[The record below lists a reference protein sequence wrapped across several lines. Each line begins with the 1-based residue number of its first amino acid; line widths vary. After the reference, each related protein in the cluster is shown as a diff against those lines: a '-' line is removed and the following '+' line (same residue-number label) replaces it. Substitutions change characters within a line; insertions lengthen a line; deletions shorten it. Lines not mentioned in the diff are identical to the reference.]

1 MSSSGQISSQVSN
14 NTEEDLFTL
23 STEEYLKDVLAMNYL
38 TPLAG
43 QYFPWSAYA
52 LRPSGLVKIL
62 NQILINGHLQIVEC
76 GGGVSTLYIARLFQR
91 NGISGHLYCIEHSL
105 DWLNFLVERLA
116 QENLESYVT
125 LIYAPLKSCELSLEN
140 LDWYDTE
147 KIRQQ
152 LSASQKSDCL
162 LVDGPPA
169 YLPGMQFSRF
179 PAFPFFQDQFN
190 PNATIVLD
198 DINRSGEREI
208 LRRWQALLPISFY
221 TSEGNVAIANLNKNI
236 QF

>member
-1 MSSSGQISSQVSN
+1 MNNHLAENLLTSS
-14 NTEEDLFTL
+14 TMED
-23 STEEYLKDVLAMNYL
+23 LKDVLAMHYL
-38 TPLAG
+38 APLAG

-62 NQILINGHLQIVEC
+62 NQILIYRHLTIVEC

-91 NGISGHLYCIEHSL
+91 NGISGHLYCLEHSL
-105 DWLNFLVERLA
+105 DWLDFLLERLA
-116 QENLESYVT
+116 QEHLESYVT
-125 LIYAPLKSCELSLEN
+125 LIHAPLKSCKLSLEN

-152 LSASQKSDCL
+152 LPISQKIDCL

-169 YLPGMQFSRF
+169 YRPEIQFSRF
-179 PAFPFFQDQFN
+179 PALPFFQAQLA

-198 DINRSGEREI
+198 DINRPGEQEI
-208 LRRWQALLPISFY
+208 LRRWQALLPITFDS
-221 TSEGNVAIANLNKNI
+221 SEGNLAIANLNI
-236 QF
+236 S

>member
-1 MSSSGQISSQVSN
+1 MNNHLAENLLTSSTV
-14 NTEEDLFTL
+14 ED
-23 STEEYLKDVLAMNYL
+23 LKDVLAMNYL
-38 TPLAG
+38 APLAG

-62 NQILINGHLQIVEC
+62 NQILIYRHLTIVEC
-76 GGGVSTLYIARLFQR
+76 GGGASTLYIARLFQR

-105 DWLNFLVERLA
+105 EWLDFLQERLA

-125 LIYAPLKSCELSLEN
+125 LIHAPLKSCELSLEN

-152 LSASQKSDCL
+152 FSASQKIDCL

-169 YLPGMQFSRF
+169 YLPGMQFARF
-179 PAFPFFQDQFN
+179 PALPFFQAQLA
-190 PNATIVLD
+190 PNATVVLD
-198 DINRSGEREI
+198 DINRSGEQEI
-208 LRRWQALLPISFY
+208 LRRWQALLPITFD
-221 TSEGNVAIANLNKNI
+221 TSEGNLAIANLNI
-236 QF
+236 S